1 MSEPLGYKRSDV
13 KLILNVAMSYI
24 LTMDKISLE
33 NMKDDSEILSTN
45 SNTVRI
51 LTLYT
56 RLDFL
61 FRSVLLSL
69 YNFSIFLQEA

>member
-1 MSEPLGYKRSDV
+1 
-13 KLILNVAMSYI
+13 MSYI